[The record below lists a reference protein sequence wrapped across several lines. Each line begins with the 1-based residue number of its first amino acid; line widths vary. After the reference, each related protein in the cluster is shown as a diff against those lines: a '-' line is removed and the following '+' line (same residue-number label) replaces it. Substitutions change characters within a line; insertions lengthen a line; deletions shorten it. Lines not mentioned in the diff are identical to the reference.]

1 MVIEHGISIRAAC
14 RAARTSV
21 SGRYYQPKPGSDHE
35 VIAALNDII
44 ERHPRWGF
52 WKCYYRLRL
61 DGHGWNHKR
70 VHRIYCELRLN
81 VPRRAKRR
89 VPQRVREPLLVPSRP
104 NQVWSMDF
112 MSDCLYGGRVFRT
125 LNIVDDYNREVVAIE
140 IDTSLPSLR
149 VVRVLEQLAAWRGLP
164 QKVRVDNGPEFTGS
178 TLTAWA
184 EQRGVTIQYIQPG
197 KPNQN
202 AYIERFNRSYRDEVL
217 NAYLFNTLDEVR
229 EMTHWWLIDYNEQR
243 PHDSLNRL
251 PPVDYARL
259 EEKRKTSP
267 LVCSS

>member
-1 MVIEHGISIRAAC
+1 MVIEHGISVRAAC

-21 SGRYYQPKPGSDHE
+21 SGRYYQPKPGADHE
-35 VIAALNDII
+35 VIAALNAII

-61 DGHGWNHKR
+61 DGHCWNHKR
-70 VHRIYCELRLN
+70 VHRIYCALRLN

-89 VPQRVREPLLVPSRP
+89 VPQRAREPLSVPTRA

-164 QKVRVDNGPEFTGS
+164 QKLRVDNGPEFTGS

-243 PHDSLNRL
+243 PHDSLDRL
-251 PPVDYARL
+251 PPVDYARQA
-259 EEKRKTSP
+259 EKRKTSP
-267 LVCSS
+267 LACSS

>member
-1 MVIEHGISIRAAC
+1 MVIKHGISVRAAC
-14 RAARTSV
+14 HAVRMSV
-21 SGRYYQPKPGSDHE
+21 SGRYYRPRLRSDTE
-35 VIAALNDII
+35 VIQTLNALI

-52 WKCYYRLRL
+52 WKCYSRLRL
-61 DGHGWNHKR
+61 DGHCWNHKR
-70 VHRIYCELRLN
+70 VHRIYCTLRLN
-81 VPRRAKRR
+81 LPRRTKRR
-89 VPQRVREPLLVPSRP
+89 VPQRVREPLRVPTQP

-112 MSDCLYGGRVFRT
+112 MSDSLYGGRVFRT

-164 QKVRVDNGPEFTGS
+164 HKLRVDNGPEFTSG

-184 EQRGVTIQYIQPG
+184 EQRGVTLQYIQPG

-202 AYIERFNRSYRDEVL
+202 AYIERFNRSYREEVL

-229 EMTHWWLIDYNEQR
+229 ETTHWWLTDYNEQR
-243 PHDSLNRL
+243 PHDSLGCL
-251 PPVDYARL
+251 PPAEYARL
-259 EEKRKTSP
+259 NTAETSP
-267 LVCSS
+267 LACYS